1 MTDFDDSANENDP
14 FGIEVLNM
22 PALADGGLHG
32 HSISFSDISDSEDDA
47 DHESEDM
54 EVIDLITDS
63 DCDGD
68 VIMLDSEVVNLVS
81 DSDSDGDVIMLDS
94 EIINLVTDSDCETDS
109 DDEWEE
115 WIELW
120 DQDYIE
126 DCDAGYD
133 RDVSSCCS
141 WDFRAFWPT

>member
-14 FGIEVLNM
+14 FGIEVLNI
-22 PALADGGLHG
+22 PAPADGSLHG
-32 HSISFSDISDSEDDA
+32 HPISFNDISDSEDEA
-47 DHESEDM
+47 EHESEDM
-54 EVIDLITDS
+54 EVIDLLTDS

-68 VIMLDSEVVNLVS
+68 VIMLDSEIINLVS
-81 DSDSDGDVIMLDS
+81 DSDFETLSDF
-94 EIINLVTDSDCETDS
+94 
-109 DDEWEE
+109 EWEE

-120 DQDYIE
+120 DEEYIE

-133 RDVSSCCS
+133 GDVSSCCS